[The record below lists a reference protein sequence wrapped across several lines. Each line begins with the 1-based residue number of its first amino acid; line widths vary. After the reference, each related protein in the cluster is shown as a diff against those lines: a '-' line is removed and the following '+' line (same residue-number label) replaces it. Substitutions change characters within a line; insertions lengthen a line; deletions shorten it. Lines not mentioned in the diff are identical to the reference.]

1 MDFLQ
6 AVTST
11 VRHMHPL
18 LTDFPAAFLPIS
30 VVLNLLSRR
39 WSNFRQPAWIT
50 MIIGT
55 VGAILAAITGDATA
69 EMLADPQR
77 ALVQPHQIFA
87 ILTTIFFLG
96 LTIWQWQAKRKNKDV
111 MDSTAFKVLS
121 VIGMVLL
128 IVTGM
133 FGGSLVFDHGVGVKP
148 VP

>member
-1 MDFLQ
+1 
-6 AVTST
+6 
-11 VRHMHPL
+11 
-18 LTDFPAAFLPIS
+18 
-30 VVLNLLSRR
+30 
-39 WSNFRQPAWIT
+39 

-87 ILTTIFFLG
+87 ILTTLFFLG

>member
-11 VRHMHPL
+11 VRHIHPL

-39 WSNFRQPAWIT
+39 WPNFRQPAWIT

-87 ILTTIFFLG
+87 VLTTLIFIVL
-96 LTIWQWQAKRKNKDV
+96 IVWQWQARRKNKDV

>member
-11 VRHMHPL
+11 VRHIHPL

-30 VVLNLLSRR
+30 VVLNLLTRR
-39 WSNFRQPAWIT
+39 WPNLRQPAWIT

-55 VGAILAAITGDATA
+55 AGAILAAITGDATA

-87 ILTTIFFLG
+87 ILTTLFFLG
-96 LTIWQWQAKRKNKDV
+96 LTIWQWRAKRKNKDV
-111 MDSTAFKVLS
+111 MNSTAFKVLS
-121 VIGMVLL
+121 VIGMLLL
-128 IVTGM
+128 IITGM
-133 FGGSLVFDHGVGVKP
+133 YGGSLVFDHGVGVVP